1 MITYRTDSGQARVE
15 SSGEAFFLVTL
26 VPEDGYPH
34 EVYVAALFAD
44 EAAQKAYKFWY
55 RKSTKLTRI

>member
-1 MITYRTDSGQARVE
+1 MITYRTDTGQARVE

-26 VPEDGYPH
+26 VPEAGYPH

-44 EAAQKAYKFWY
+44 EAAQKAYKFWHG
-55 RKSTKLTRI
+55 KTTKLERI